1 MEEKALLKLWNE
13 KRMQIIA
20 SQIAPSLVLISIFV
34 LASQGTFASAS
45 DAAKYLAVSVAAITG
60 FLALVSQ
67 YAAIREAQ
75 ALVVDFGG
83 IKESTALSKKI
94 ASSRQF
100 LNLTA
105 MAVVAFGL
113 ATFALVVWAVLG

>member
-34 LASQGTFASAS
+34 LASQGTFASAG
-45 DAAKYLAVSVAAITG
+45 DAAKYLAVSVAAVTG
-60 FLALVSQ
+60 FLSLVSQ

-75 ALVVDFGG
+75 ALVVDLSG
-83 IKESTALSKKI
+83 IKESAALSKKI
-94 ASSRQF
+94 ASSKQF

-105 MAVVAFGL
+105 MAIVSFGL

>member
-34 LASQGTFASAS
+34 LAVQGTFASAS
-45 DAAKYLAVSVAAITG
+45 DAAKYLAVSTAAVTG

-75 ALVVDFGG
+75 ALIVDLSG
-83 IKESTALSKKI
+83 IKESAALSKKI
-94 ASSRQF
+94 ASSKQF

-105 MAVVAFGL
+105 MAVVSFGL